1 MPSLVESRVR
11 AQGLEARHTWTWQ
24 IIVIPPKAR

>member
-11 AQGLEARHTWTWQ
+11 EGLEARQTRTWQ